1 MARNSK
7 EIYSNQSKDDS
18 RKIQRVHRDQG
29 AKNGLP
35 DFVYD
40 ATVVSENDKNQAKE
54 MIKELKEKILS
65 ISELNSV
72 GSPNVF
78 IPFRESIEKSL
89 PADKAS
95 DMTTAQ
101 RLYNYM

>member
-1 MARNSK
+1 M
-7 EIYSNQSKDDS
+7 
-18 RKIQRVHRDQG
+18 G

-40 ATVVSENDKNQAKE
+40 ATVVSESQKNQAKV

-65 ISELNSV
+65 ISGRNNI

-78 IPFRESIEKSL
+78 IPFGHFKNEYICGL
-89 PADKAS
+89 
-95 DMTTAQ
+95 
-101 RLYNYM
+101 